1 MYPDTQPSGFLP
13 AAGRGHEPFT
23 PWRVVA
29 HSLKC
34 NFQRAVTSF
43 VVSVNRAGM
52 GTYEKAATI
61 VGGHCRHGSRPG
73 NCLSEGHSSKSWCGV
88 AAAGLVWLSRCRH
101 SGGLGLLPPTTADDG
116 TRTPA
121 KWYCDACGRAWPIG
135 LEHERTP
142 VVRFSGYDQ
151 SKLPASARRAAA
163 HDKQRH
169 SLAVKRAGL
178 VVRADTAA
186 GVRGNVTSINQRRA
200 AR

>member
-1 MYPDTQPSGFLP
+1 MKKQILW
-13 AAGRGHEPFT
+13 AGI
-23 PWRVVA
+23 
-29 HSLKC
+29 
-34 NFQRAVTSF
+34 AVTGLGL
-43 VVSVNRAGM
+43 AL
-52 GTYEKAATI
+52 AAPRITFLSLG
-61 VGGHCRHGSRPG
+61 VGA
-73 NCLSEGHSSKSWCGV
+73 

-101 SGGLGLLPPTTADDG
+101 SGRLGLLPPTTADDG

-121 KWYCDACGRAWPIG
+121 KWYCDACGRSWPTG

-151 SKLPASARRAAA
+151 SKLPAAARRAAA

-178 VVRADTAA
+178 SANRAETAA
-186 GVRGNVTSINQRRA
+186 AVHGNVTSINDRRA